1 MIENLISKTWALEPR
16 FHEVQAA
23 FLLKRINQGSSF
35 DQLSEKWDLDKSKS
49 SHLPELIK
57 FAAASS
63 SNDSLSQANSTQ
75 GVAVIRIIGSMTRY
89 GGLCSYGSED
99 IASWILEANT
109 MPEVSAIV
117 IQINSPGGEVDGTEM
132 LANVVKNSQK
142 PIVAHVAGMA
152 ASAGY
157 WVASQATE
165 IMMESKT
172 TSEVGSIGVL
182 AMHVDSSAFL
192 EKEGH
197 KVTIIRADG
206 SEDKALFNSVEP
218 LSQDVLAS
226 VKADLNVYRKAF
238 INMVK
243 SARKDISEDVF
254 SGKMFFGSEALKL
267 GMADSIGYIGDAVSR
282 AYQLSKK

>member
-23 FLLKRINQGSSF
+23 FLLNRINQGSSF
-35 DQLSEKWDLDKSKS
+35 SELAEKWEHQRAKSR
-49 SHLPELIK
+49 HLPEL
-57 FAAASS
+57 FAGEPG
-63 SNDSLSQANSTQ
+63 SNDSSSQTNSTQ

-89 GGLCSYGSED
+89 GDLCSYGSED

-109 MPEVSAIV
+109 RPEISAIV
-117 IQINSPGGEVDGTEM
+117 LQINSPGGEVDGTEM
-132 LANVVKNSQK
+132 LANVVKYSKK

-157 WVASQATE
+157 WVASQASE
-165 IMMESKT
+165 IMMESRT

-182 AMHVDSSAFL
+182 AVHVDSSAFL

-206 SEDKALFNSVEP
+206 SEDKALFNSIEP
-218 LSQDVLAS
+218 LNEDVLAIA
-226 VKADLNVYRKAF
+226 KTHLNVSRKAF
-238 INMVK
+238 IASVK
-243 SARKDISEDVF
+243 SARKNISEDVF

-267 GMADSIGYIGDAVSR
+267 GMADSIGYLGDAVSR